1 MLEKKYKFDKWTSPL
16 HIDEIERTVVYDDDL
31 NVVEIRDENLSAEAR
46 KFHRDLTRQKKELA
60 RDAKYKASIES
71 WKVRPWYDK
80 LLIITVFIVSVTL
93 LFIMLCFPE
102 TIKSFFPK

>member
-46 KFHRDLTRQKKELA
+46 KFHRDLTRQKKELV
-60 RDAKYKASIES
+60 REAKYKAAIES
-71 WKVRPWYDK
+71 WKARPWY
-80 LLIITVFIVSVTL
+80 
-93 LFIMLCFPE
+93 E
-102 TIKSFFPK
+102 RAFFYVGWTSPIWGYILYCIFSLH

>member
-46 KFHRDLTRQKKELA
+46 KFHRDLTRQKRNLRGTRNTKHPL
-60 RDAKYKASIES
+60 KAG
-71 WKVRPWYDK
+71 KFV
-80 LLIITVFIVSVTL
+80 LG
-93 LFIMLCFPE
+93 
-102 TIKSFFPK
+102 TINY